1 MFIVVESIY
10 FEDPFLGHI
19 IRDLNSHLKC
29 PLSYF
34 IATEHAM
41 DLNPIAS

>member
-1 MFIVVESIY
+1 MFIVVERIY
-10 FEDPFLGHI
+10 FEDPFIGHI

-29 PLSYF
+29 PLSHF

>member
-1 MFIVVESIY
+1 MFIVVERIY

-19 IRDLNSHLKC
+19 IRDLNSHLKR